1 MDVATSIGKVASADD
16 LHRELIVDFI
26 VIFEERNELSL
37 NSVNRIISRMIGQ
50 AMQVNIQGSFSDGS
64 DKQQILEII
73 SDASVEA
80 TVKVNLN
87 ALVVS
92 YHSCEKLE
100 KGASFSDHNLATI
113 RDDFNQL

>member
-1 MDVATSIGKVASADD
+1 
-16 LHRELIVDFI
+16 
-26 VIFEERNELSL
+26 
-37 NSVNRIISRMIGQ
+37 
-50 AMQVNIQGSFSDGS
+50 VNIQGSFSDGS

-100 KGASFSDHNLATI
+100 KRASFSDHNLATI
-113 RDDFNQL
+113 RDDFDQL